1 MMSPLEQFEISP
13 VITIPFT
20 GIIITNST
28 LILTLGFFFLFIY
41 LYFQK
46 KGNLIPTRWQQFFEL
61 IYNIAFE
68 LSYANIG
75 INGRFFFPLIFTLFF
90 FILLCNLIG
99 MVPYSFTIT
108 SHLIITFSLA
118 FIVYIGLNFI
128 GIKKH
133 KIKFLNLLLPGGASL
148 ALVPLLVPIEL
159 VSYIFR
165 VISLPV
171 RLFANMM
178 AGHTLLKVIA
188 GFAWAMVNKSG
199 IMFLVHFVPMLLLV
213 LLVGLEL
220 GVAIIQSYVF
230 TILTCMYINDALNL
244 H

>member
-1 MMSPLEQFEISP
+1 MFSPLEQFEILPIFQLPFAFTNASL
-13 VITIPFT
+13 VLTI
-20 GIIITNST
+20 G
-28 LILTLGFFFLFIY
+28 FIY
-41 LYFQK
+41 LYIFTRIGTK
-46 KGNLIPTRWQQFFEL
+46 FIPTRFQQIFEM
-61 IYNIAFE
+61 IFNTSIE
-68 LSYANIG
+68 LTYSSIG
-75 INGRFFFPLIFTLFF
+75 KAGKYFVSTVFVTFF

-99 MVPYSFTIT
+99 MIPYSFTVT
-108 SHLIITFSLA
+108 SHLIITFTLA
-118 FIVYIGLNFI
+118 LTLYLGFNII

-133 KIKFLNLLLPGGASL
+133 KLNFLNLLLPSGASI
-148 ALVPLLVPIEL
+148 ALVPILVPIEF

-188 GFAWAMVNKSG
+188 GFAWGMLNVNG
-199 IMFLVHFVPMLLLV
+199 FIFLAHFIPLIIIV
-213 LLVGLEL
+213 LLVGLEIA
-220 GVAIIQSYVF
+220 VALIQAYVF